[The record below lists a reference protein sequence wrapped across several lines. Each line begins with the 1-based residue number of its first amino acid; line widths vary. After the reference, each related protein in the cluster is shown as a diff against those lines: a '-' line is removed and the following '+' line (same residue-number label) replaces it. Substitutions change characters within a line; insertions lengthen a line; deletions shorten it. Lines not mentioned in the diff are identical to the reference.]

1 MSELKLSVWF
11 IVLLLNG
18 IMVGCVSVMICIDGV
33 SKAGSGE
40 MLIVESTFDRREHV
54 GYI

>member
-1 MSELKLSVWF
+1 MSELKLCVWF

-33 SKAGSGE
+33 L
-40 MLIVESTFDRREHV
+40 LIVESTFDRREHV

>member
-1 MSELKLSVWF
+1 MSELKLCVWF

-33 SKAGSGE
+33 SNSSDKRNTYNNLLIIGE
-40 MLIVESTFDRREHV
+40 LTFF
-54 GYI
+54 